1 MPKTDLRVVKTRANI
16 KNVLVEIMSEKPI
29 SRITVSEVCELA
41 KINRKTFYRHYRT
54 VGDVLEELENEF
66 LKEFSE
72 HLQSGSL
79 LNIGAVVRGVSDTV
93 KLHRDFFA
101 RLMRYNPEIFT
112 SGRMKLALRRTISAA
127 LRNIGAGNSEPELN
141 AISEFIVSG
150 VLSVYASW
158 FSNGCREDID
168 ALAGISV
175 KTAVRGLSAFVPER
189 KLLAEK

>member
-1 MPKTDLRVVKTRANI
+1 MPKTDLRVIKTRANI
-16 KNVLVEIMSEKPI
+16 RNVLVEIMSEKPI
-29 SRITVSEVCELA
+29 SRITVSEICDLA
-41 KINRKTFYRHYRT
+41 KINRKTFYHHYRT
-54 VGDVLEELENEF
+54 IGDVLEELENEF

-93 KLHRDFFA
+93 KLHKDFFS
-101 RLMRYNPEIFT
+101 RLMRFNPEIFT

-127 LRNIGAGNSEPELN
+127 LRNNGAGNNDRELN

-150 VLSVYASW
+150 VLSVYKSW
-158 FSNGCREDID
+158 FEDGCREDID
-168 ALAGISV
+168 VLADISV
-175 KTAVRGLSAFVPER
+175 KTAVKGLSAFVPER